1 MLREQHRKHFGLRAA
16 LRKSRQPIWSYSVEF
31 THFGQK
37 CEPLYHHLA
46 QSLFDDLLKHSSR
59 PWNHLQLEAVS
70 HCTLWGKFSLEETSE
85 WCTPHCHGHHGNK
98 SSECLPAFIL
108 PDLSEALQHLFLPLR
123 RHLAWASI
131 ARYFPGVPQMFLR
144 ILCRSIFI
152 YMPLYIGIIQAVPLG
167 LLLYVLTQV
176 ILPPPMLKLQSW
188 FRTKS

>member
-70 HCTLWGKFSLEETSE
+70 HCTPWGKFSLEETSE

-108 PDLSEALQHLFLPLR
+108 PDLSEALQHRP
-123 RHLAWASI
+123 
-131 ARYFPGVPQMFLR
+131 VPSSETPS
-144 ILCRSIFI
+144 C
-152 YMPLYIGIIQAVPLG
+152 LG
-167 LLLYVLTQV
+167 LDSSVLSWCSSNVSENSLQV
-176 ILPPPMLKLQSW
+176 HLHLHALIYWYYPSCAPRSSSLCSHPGDLTP
-188 FRTKS
+188 THA